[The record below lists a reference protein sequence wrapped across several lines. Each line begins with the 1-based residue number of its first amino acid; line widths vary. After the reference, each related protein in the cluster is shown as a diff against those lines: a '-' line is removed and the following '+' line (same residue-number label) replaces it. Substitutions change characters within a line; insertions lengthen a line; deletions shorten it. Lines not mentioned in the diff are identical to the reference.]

1 MKNVINI
8 DAKQVRGNF
17 GFTFCG
23 CDKSDPQPFS
33 VICLYESNPIVAALI
48 CEKCGKV
55 VPVENGI
62 VKFR

>member
-8 DAKQVRGNF
+8 DIKKARGNF
-17 GFTFCG
+17 GFMFCG
-23 CDKSDPQPFS
+23 CDTSDPQPFS
-33 VICLYESNPIVAALI
+33 VIGFNESNPIVAALI

-62 VKFR
+62 VKLR